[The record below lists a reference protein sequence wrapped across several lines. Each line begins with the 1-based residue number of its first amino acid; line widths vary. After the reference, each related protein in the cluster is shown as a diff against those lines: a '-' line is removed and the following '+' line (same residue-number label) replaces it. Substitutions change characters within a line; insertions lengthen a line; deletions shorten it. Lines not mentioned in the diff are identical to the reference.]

1 MSYKSDVKSVRVTA
15 TGVVF
20 AGRTRLRGLIMASD
34 GGGSAGGLTLQDNTD
49 STTLFQ
55 GDCPDG
61 DVFAF
66 NIPEDGI
73 LFPGGM
79 KVSAISNLTA
89 ATILLDK

>member
-1 MSYKSDVKSVRVTA
+1 MKSDVKAERVTG
-15 TGVVF
+15 TGAVF
-20 AGRTRLRGLIMASD
+20 AGRTTLRGMILASD
-34 GGGSAGGLTLQDNTD
+34 CSGAGSVTLQDNTD

-55 GDCPDG
+55 GDCPEG

-79 KVSAISNLTA
+79 KVSAIANLVG
-89 ATILLDK
+89 ATFLIDK